1 MSNLSINQIF
11 KTTTV
16 HRPLLFHSVLWLL
29 SFTILI
35 FVFSKG
41 KQPVVI
47 DFIYTITF
55 LLLIAIPVCLNFY
68 WLIPKFLKKERYIA
82 YTLSLLII
90 GIIFGFLIYRYFQPL
105 LDAIF
110 PSYFFISYLT
120 NNNLIIV
127 IAIFMVSTTLLKL
140 GEDWFYFNSNQN
152 KLLKLKSQQFETQLS
167 MLRSQINPHFLFN
180 SLNVIYA
187 LALEQHNDTTKAI
200 VQLSDILRYII
211 YDSDTKRISLK
222 EELSLLRNYIA
233 FQDYRTNTPV
243 ATQVI
248 TDIENDNFHIYPMLL
263 LPLLENS
270 YKHGIISGET
280 KLPIKISIKQKDNHF
295 EFNIDNANTDTKNA
309 IDEKHSGVGLS
320 NLKNNLN
327 LVYPNQ
333 HDLTINETQDIFT
346 VNLKLTNEI

>member
-29 SFTILI
+29 SFTVLI

-211 YDSDTKRISLK
+211 YESDTKRISLK

-248 TDIENDNFHIYPMLL
+248 TDIENENFHIYPMLL

-270 YKHGIISGET
+270 Y
-280 KLPIKISIKQKDNHF
+280 
-295 EFNIDNANTDTKNA
+295 
-309 IDEKHSGVGLS
+309 
-320 NLKNNLN
+320 NL
-327 LVYPNQ
+327 
-333 HDLTINETQDIFT
+333 
-346 VNLKLTNEI
+346 